1 MEYLYPL
8 NNEVDALP
16 SFRSAKNFPL
26 NPRPERLASLYRE
39 CRLALLDTIRARKML
54 RESLAVKKIFLSKM
68 SKEFEKF
75 ENDLSIEAEARLEL
89 HSMNQQLLAV
99 LAEMEI
105 MTDGIATTVTD
116 ANKPKMRIGL
126 MAMVEKLKALVQR
139 WRMFKSSQLA
149 GIAEQ
154 ADRGHRDGTLP

>member
-8 NNEVDALP
+8 NNEVDVLP
-16 SFRSAKNFPL
+16 PFRSAKDFPL
-26 NPRPERLASLYRE
+26 KPRPERLAGLYRE
-39 CRLALLDTIRARKML
+39 CRLALLDTIKARQML
-54 RESLAVKKIFLSKM
+54 RESMARKKDFIVEISQ
-68 SKEFEKF
+68 EFDRF
-75 ENDLSIEAEARLEL
+75 ENNLSIEAEARLEL
-89 HSMNQQLLAV
+89 HSMNQQLLMV